1 MFTAKFKYTC
11 LFKSIFLCL
20 GKLMDFVT
28 LDCTDQGLRI
38 HSMDKAQI
46 ALIDVLLPIEMF
58 NNYQCQHNCALGINI
73 VSMLKVLNLAKSND
87 SLILKYQQN
96 SHQLLLTFADTSIF
110 FSETFELFDY

>member
-1 MFTAKFKYTC
+1 
-11 LFKSIFLCL
+11 
-20 GKLMDFVT
+20 
-28 LDCTDQGLRI
+28 
-38 HSMDKAQI
+38 MDKAQI
-46 ALIDVLLPIEMF
+46 ALIDVLLPIEML